1 LTERRRR
8 VVALYCPGWPPR
20 LAQNGIVSYIGN
32 LRPGLERAGVT
43 ARVLTGVVNSDSDED
58 RGAVD
63 LADASPPRAL
73 QALVRAGSRRLPFH
87 PLGVLLGCSVARG
100 LEEIKRRHGL
110 DLFEMEES
118 FGVPMYVQQ
127 LVDVPVVVR
136 LHGPRF
142 VQGPAQGLPIDD
154 EFHRIDRSERRCIAG
169 ALGITAPSLDVLSR
183 VRRKYGFQ
191 LPHAVVIPNPVP
203 VIASERR
210 WSLAGCDRKTILFVG
225 RFDRHKGGDLAIDA
239 FQKIAPALPDAQ
251 LVFVGPD
258 HLLRSEGGR
267 IETMPQHLDAHVS
280 PEVRARIQV
289 LGALPADRIEVL
301 RRQAYLTVVPS
312 RYENFPLALAEA
324 LAFGCPTIAAD
335 AGGMPEILVR
345 DRTGLLFR
353 AGDAGD
359 LARQIGELFNQPQRA
374 AALAHEAAE
383 DVTRRLSPDLV
394 ARSTLAYYEEVLARR
409 RPRRTLSTRTMMTRA
424 IFAFTKH

>member
-1 LTERRRR
+1 MLSHRNLRRHARPARPARPAGSAATLTERRRR

-154 EFHRIDRSERRCIAG
+154 EFHRIDRIGAPLHRGGAG
-169 ALGITAPSLDVLSR
+169 DHRPVAGRAVARAPQ
-183 VRRKYGFQ
+183 VR
-191 LPHAVVIPNPVP
+191 
-203 VIASERR
+203 
-210 WSLAGCDRKTILFVG
+210 
-225 RFDRHKGGDLAIDA
+225 
-239 FQKIAPALPDAQ
+239 
-251 LVFVGPD
+251 
-258 HLLRSEGGR
+258 
-267 IETMPQHLDAHVS
+267 
-280 PEVRARIQV
+280 
-289 LGALPADRIEVL
+289 LPAAA
-301 RRQAYLTVVPS
+301 RR
-312 RYENFPLALAEA
+312 
-324 LAFGCPTIAAD
+324 GD
-335 AGGMPEILVR
+335 PEP
-345 DRTGLLFR
+345 R
-353 AGDAGD
+353 AGDRVRATLVAGRLRPED
-359 LARQIGELFNQPQRA
+359 HPVRGTLRPAQGRRSGDRRVSKDRARA
-374 AALAHEAAE
+374 ARRAAG
-383 DVTRRLSPDLV
+383 V
-394 ARSTLAYYEEVLARR
+394 R
-409 RPRRTLSTRTMMTRA
+409 RPRSPAALRGRPDRDDAAVPRRARVARGARAHPGAGGAARRPYRGCCAGRRT
-424 IFAFTKH
+424 